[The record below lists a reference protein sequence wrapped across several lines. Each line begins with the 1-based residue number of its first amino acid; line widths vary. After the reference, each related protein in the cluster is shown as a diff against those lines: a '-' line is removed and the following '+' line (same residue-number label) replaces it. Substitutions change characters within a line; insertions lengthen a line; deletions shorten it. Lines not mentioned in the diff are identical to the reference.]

1 MDAPRPFHIRD
12 ETPTDAAAV
21 RQVIVAAFK
30 SMIEA
35 DLVDRLRTHR
45 KIAHSLVATLG
56 NAIAGHIMLTD
67 VTLHGTGLAP
77 RGTGLAPL
85 AVRPAMQRRGI
96 GSELARTAIARARQA
111 GYGFMVVIGDPAY
124 YHRFGFA
131 AAAALGLACE
141 LDAPPE
147 AFMALELAPGAL
159 AGVTGVVRYEPEF
172 AAV

>member
-1 MDAPRPFHIRD
+1 MDAPRPLEIRD
-12 ETPTDAAAV
+12 ETPADAPAV

-30 SMIEA
+30 GSLEA
-35 DLVDRLRTHR
+35 DLVERLRARR
-45 KIAHSLVATLG
+45 KIALALVATLG
-56 NAIAGHIMLTD
+56 NVIAGHVMLTD
-67 VTLHGTGLAP
+67 VHLRGPGLTP

-96 GSELARTAIARARQA
+96 GAALARAAIARARDA
-111 GYGFMVVIGDPAY
+111 GYGFMAVLGDPAY
-124 YHRFGFA
+124 YRRFGFVA
-131 AAAALGLACE
+131 GASLGLACE

-159 AGVTGVVRYEPEF
+159 AGSSGLVCYDAEF